1 MSPRRQRIEKV
12 VQHRGKE
19 LDKRDRRA
27 QRAENPRRS
36 RRLHAAMRE
45 REEARRASEKR
56 LKLAEAPLSA
66 TDWIAAN
73 EWLKSR
79 AAVAEQAALQ
89 AVKAH
94 QGTQAR
100 ARACASRAHRPEEG
114 RSALGAHQT
123 QKSAFSRNA
132 PSDAWKTSSPHNDFS
147 RIDAETNK

>member
-12 VQHRGKE
+12 VEHRGKE
-19 LDKRDRRA
+19 LDKRISELNEQKTR
-27 QRAENPRRS
+27 EE
-36 RRLHAAMRE
+36 AALQAAIRE
-45 REEARRASEKR
+45 REEARLASEKR

-94 QGTQAR
+94 QLTQRVRAQVLHAR
-100 ARACASRAHRPEEG
+100 TDLKKVEVLSARIGAEERAQRE
-114 RSALGAHQT
+114 R
-123 QKSAFSRNA
+123 
-132 PSDAWKTSSPHNDFS
+132 
-147 RIDAETNK
+147 AERRLEDELAAQRFLADRRGDK

>member
-19 LDKRDRRA
+19 LDKRIGELNEQKIR
-27 QRAENPRRS
+27 EE
-36 RRLHAAMRE
+36 AALQAAIRE
-45 REEARRASEKR
+45 REEARLASEKR

-89 AVKAH
+89 AVAAH
-94 QGTQAR
+94 QGTQA
-100 ARACASRAHRPEEG
+100 ARAHVLHARTDLKKVEVLSARISAEERVLQERAERRLE
-114 RSALGAHQT
+114 
-123 QKSAFSRNA
+123 
-132 PSDAWKTSSPHNDFS
+132 D
-147 RIDAETNK
+147 